1 MDTQV
6 ARNPV
11 DVIVRKIRRF
21 PQETRRYIIN
31 AALLDLDRDLLK
43 PNGPDRYAI
52 LKSIAEKAT
61 GHILT
66 DSRSRENTEI
76 RMLIASQMRSE
87 GFTLEEIGLWMDKDH
102 STVTHY
108 CVLLSDAQKLPK
120 MFAALLSKQ
129 ETFKRELSEYDKRN
143 L

>member
-1 MDTQV
+1 MDK
-6 ARNPV
+6 AR
-11 DVIVRKIRRF
+11 IAEKRETLVRQIRKL
-21 PQETRRYIIN
+21 PSSDRRYIIG
-31 AALLDLDRDLLK
+31 AALLDLDRDSVK

-52 LKSIAEKAT
+52 LKSIAEQAT
-61 GHILT
+61 GHTLT
-66 DSRSRENTEI
+66 GTRSRENTEI
-76 RMLIASQMRSE
+76 RMLIAAEMRSE
-87 GFTLEEIGLWMDKDH
+87 GFTLEEIGTWMGKDH
-102 STVTHY
+102 STVMHY

>member
-1 MDTQV
+1 MDTKV

-31 AALLDLDRDLLK
+31 AALLDLDRDLSK

-66 DSRSRENTEI
+66 DSRSRENTEV
-76 RMLIASQMRSE
+76 RMLIAAEMRSE
-87 GFTLEEIGLWMDKDH
+87 EFTLEEIGLWMGKDH
-102 STVTHY
+102 STVMHY
-108 CVLLSDAQKLPK
+108 CVLLEDAKRYP
-120 MFAALLSKQ
+120 MMYAELLTKRN
-129 ETFKRELSEYDKRN
+129 TFIKELREYDKRN

>member
-6 ARNPV
+6 VRNPV

-31 AALLDLDRDLLK
+31 AALLDLDRDLMK

-66 DSRSRENTEI
+66 DSRSRENTE
-76 RMLIASQMRSE
+76 
-87 GFTLEEIGLWMDKDH
+87 
-102 STVTHY
+102 VP
-108 CVLLSDAQKLPK
+108 DANCIPDAVRRIHTGRNRPVDGKGPQYGK
-120 MFAALLSKQ
+120 ALLQPSGRCNAVSEDVCRTAYK
-129 ETFKRELSEYDKRN
+129 TKDLLKRITGI
-143 L
+143 

>member
-66 DSRSRENTEI
+66 DSRSRENTEV

-87 GFTLEEIGLWMDKDH
+87 GFTLEEIGLWMEKDH

-108 CVLLSDAQKLPK
+108 CTLLEDAMQYPK
-120 MFAALLSKQ
+120 MFAELLTKRK
-129 ETFKRELSEYDKRN
+129 TFLKELREYDKRH

>member
-1 MDTQV
+1 MDTKV

-31 AALLDLDRDLLK
+31 AALLDLDRDLSK

-66 DSRSRENTEI
+66 DSRSRENTEV
-76 RMLIASQMRSE
+76 RMLIASEMRSE
-87 GFTLEEIGLWMDKDH
+87 EFTLEEIGLWMGKDH
-102 STVTHY
+102 STVMHY
-108 CVLLSDAQKLPK
+108 CVLLEDAKRFPK
-120 MFAALLSKQ
+120 MYAELLTKRN
-129 ETFKRELSEYDKRN
+129 TFIKELREYDKRN

>member
-1 MDTQV
+1 MDTKV

-31 AALLDLDRDLLK
+31 AALLDLDRDLSK

-66 DSRSRENTEI
+66 DSRSRENTEV
-76 RMLIASQMRSE
+76 RMLIAAEMRSE
-87 GFTLEEIGLWMDKDH
+87 EFTLEEIGLWMGKDH
-102 STVTHY
+102 STVMHY
-108 CVLLSDAQKLPK
+108 CVLLEDAKRYPK
-120 MFAALLSKQ
+120 MYAELLTKRN
-129 ETFKRELSEYDKRN
+129 TFIKELREYDKRN

>member
-1 MDTQV
+1 MDTKV

-31 AALLDLDRDLLK
+31 AALLDLDRDLSK

-66 DSRSRENTEI
+66 DSRSRENTEV
-76 RMLIASQMRSE
+76 RMLIASEMRSE
-87 GFTLEEIGLWMDKDH
+87 EFTLEEIGLWMGKDH
-102 STVTHY
+102 STVMHY
-108 CVLLSDAQKLPK
+108 CVLLEDAKRYPK
-120 MFAALLSKQ
+120 MYAELLTKRN
-129 ETFKRELSEYDKRN
+129 TFIKELREYDKRN

>member
-61 GHILT
+61 GHIQGQGKHG
-66 DSRSRENTEI
+66 RP
-76 RMLIASQMRSE
+76 
-87 GFTLEEIGLWMDKDH
+87 
-102 STVTHY
+102 
-108 CVLLSDAQKLPK
+108 DANCIPDAVRRIHTGRNRPVDGQGPQYGN
-120 MFAALLSKQ
+120 ALLHPSGRCNAVSEDVCRTAY
-129 ETFKRELSEYDKRN
+129 ETKDLLTRITGI
-143 L
+143 

>member
-31 AALLDLDRDLLK
+31 AALLDLDKDLSK
-43 PNGPDRYAI
+43 PYGPDRYVI

-61 GHILT
+61 GHTLT
-66 DSRSRENTEI
+66 ESRSRDNTEV
-76 RMLIASQMRSE
+76 RMLIASEMRSE
-87 GFTLEEIGLWMDKDH
+87 GFTLEEIGTWMGKDH
-102 STVTHY
+102 STVMHY
-108 CVLLSDAQKLPK
+108 CVLLEDAHRYPK
-120 MFAALLSKQ
+120 MYSELLSKQ
-129 ETFKRELSEYDKRN
+129 ESFIKELRDYDKRN

>member
-1 MDTQV
+1 MDTKV

-31 AALLDLDRDLLK
+31 AALLDLDRDLSK

-66 DSRSRENTEI
+66 DSRSRENTEV
-76 RMLIASQMRSE
+76 RMLIASEMRSE
-87 GFTLEEIGLWMDKDH
+87 EFTLEEIGLWMGKDH
-102 STVTHY
+102 STVMHY
-108 CVLLSDAQKLPK
+108 CVLLEDAKRYP
-120 MFAALLSKQ
+120 MMYAELLTKRN
-129 ETFKRELSEYDKRN
+129 TFIKELREYDKRN

>member
-66 DSRSRENTEI
+66 DSRSRENTEVAVRRI
-76 RMLIASQMRSE
+76 HTGRNRPVDGKGPQY
-87 GFTLEEIGLWMDKDH
+87 GN
-102 STVTHY
+102 
-108 CVLLSDAQKLPK
+108 
-120 MFAALLSKQ
+120 ALLHPSGRCNAVSEDVCRTAY
-129 ETFKRELSEYDKRN
+129 ETKDLLTRITGI
-143 L
+143 